1 MVQKKFYIKTSLAI
15 GLGLLSST
23 MVSGCNNSVAT
34 KNLDR
39 FNTKVDNSQLLSS
52 LNTESS
58 KQTLENSRTSFLLA
72 SNLIAQ
78 EQGEP
83 ALEELGGLEERY
95 PLLAPYVLLKQGK
108 AHQLAEN
115 HKQAEASWQQLL
127 DKYPDSAAAAEALYF
142 LGKSNP
148 TYWQQAIKQFPAHPR
163 THQIARQ
170 LLQQNPDRPQLML
183 LLAKYTPDDEGVDKM
198 RDRLMSEYASQLSPQ
213 DWQAIADGYWLKWD
227 YGKAGRAYAQ
237 SPPTARNLYRAA
249 RGHHLGDDETTA
261 RQLYLQLIRQFPNAE
276 DTGLGLRRLA
286 SIVDKQQAI
295 AYLEMAIA
303 NFPQQAPEALLEK
316 AEILDSLNSSVSA
329 TQTREILFSRYSNSE
344 TAAEYRWELASK
356 KVEAEDLSAAWQ
368 WAQQIAV
375 NNPESPL
382 APKATFWIGKWAQQ
396 LGKTEE
402 ATTAFKAVLANFPR
416 SYYAWRAAVAL
427 NWDVGNFTTVRHK
440 LPEVVKSSDR
450 APLPAGSEIVRELD
464 RLGLTSEAWAQFQI
478 EIGDREE
485 LTIAEEFTS
494 GLLKLSQ
501 GKNLRGINQI
511 WFLEER
517 DSPLEKQQWQA
528 LRQKPEYRQGLYPFP
543 FKEPI
548 VRWSQYRQ
556 LNPLLVTAL
565 IRQES
570 RFEPEIRSWAG
581 ATGLMQVMPATG
593 ENVAQNI
600 GLSDYSLTNPEDNI
614 NIGTYYLD
622 FTHQKYQ
629 NNSMLAVASYN
640 AGPNTVAKWVSR
652 YGLEDADKFVERIPY
667 PETKGYVESVFE
679 NYWNYLLIYNPE
691 VKELFQQLG

>member
-1 MVQKKFYIKTSLAI
+1 M
-15 GLGLLSST
+15 
-23 MVSGCNNSVAT
+23 
-34 KNLDR
+34 
-39 FNTKVDNSQLLSS
+39 
-52 LNTESS
+52 
-58 KQTLENSRTSFLLA
+58 
-72 SNLIAQ
+72 
-78 EQGEP
+78 
-83 ALEELGGLEERY
+83 
-95 PLLAPYVLLKQGK
+95 
-108 AHQLAEN
+108 
-115 HKQAEASWQQLL
+115 
-127 DKYPDSAAAAEALYF
+127 
-142 LGKSNP
+142 
-148 TYWQQAIKQFPAHPR
+148 
-163 THQIARQ
+163 
-170 LLQQNPDRPQLML
+170 
-183 LLAKYTPDDEGVDKM
+183 
-198 RDRLMSEYASQLSPQ
+198 
-213 DWQAIADGYWLKWD
+213 
-227 YGKAGRAYAQ
+227 
-237 SPPTARNLYRAA
+237 
-249 RGHHLGDDETTA
+249 
-261 RQLYLQLIRQFPNAE
+261 
-276 DTGLGLRRLA
+276 
-286 SIVDKQQAI
+286 
-295 AYLEMAIA
+295 
-303 NFPQQAPEALLEK
+303 
-316 AEILDSLNSSVSA
+316 
-329 TQTREILFSRYSNSE
+329 
-344 TAAEYRWELASK
+344 
-356 KVEAEDLSAAWQ
+356 
-368 WAQQIAV
+368 
-375 NNPESPL
+375 
-382 APKATFWIGKWAQQ
+382 
-396 LGKTEE
+396 
-402 ATTAFKAVLANFPR
+402 
-416 SYYAWRAAVAL
+416 
-427 NWDVGNFTTVRHK
+427 RHK